1 MLGENSYG
9 KSGIRLVKV
18 RRRGDT
24 HDLADLTV
32 AVGFEGE
39 FTAAHVNGDN
49 ADVLPTDTM
58 KNTVYALAK
67 DHPLADI
74 ESFGLD
80 LAAHFLSG
88 NPKVTRVSV
97 TLEEHLWERLTVGER
112 PHPHAF
118 RRAGPETRVT
128 LVTRTREA
136 AAVESGL
143 QDLLILKTTQS
154 AFSGFRRDKYT
165 TLKETRDRIF
175 ATSVTARWR
184 YSSTG
189 VSFRIVGRGVRQ
201 TLLETFAQHESESV
215 QQTLY
220 AMGEAVLERHTEVD
234 EVRLSLPNKHHLLVD
249 LSPFGLENRNEIFVA
264 TEEPY
269 GLIEATLR
277 RLPR

>member
-1 MLGENSYG
+1 VLGANNYG

-18 RRRGDT
+18 QRRGDT

-32 AVGFEGE
+32 AVRFEGE

-88 NPKVTRVSV
+88 NPQVARVSV

-136 AAVESGL
+136 AGVESGL
-143 QDLLILKTTQS
+143 QDLLILKTTRS

-165 TLKETRDRIF
+165 TLK
-175 ATSVTARWR
+175 
-184 YSSTG
+184 
-189 VSFRIVGRGVRQ
+189 
-201 TLLETFAQHESESV
+201 
-215 QQTLY
+215 
-220 AMGEAVLERHTEVD
+220 
-234 EVRLSLPNKHHLLVD
+234 
-249 LSPFGLENRNEIFVA
+249 
-264 TEEPY
+264 
-269 GLIEATLR
+269 
-277 RLPR
+277 